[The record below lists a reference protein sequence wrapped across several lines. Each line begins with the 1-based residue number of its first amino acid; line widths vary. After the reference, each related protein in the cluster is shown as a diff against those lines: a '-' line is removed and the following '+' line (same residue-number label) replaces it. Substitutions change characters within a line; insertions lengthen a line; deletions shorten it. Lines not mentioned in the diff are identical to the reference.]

1 MIAPVRFVK
10 NYAIFLMDF
19 LFKTRHFLTFLHE
32 VISFKANCKSGCPC
46 DSFECD
52 HLTTTPTASTTQITT
67 ITTAATATSTT
78 AITTVA
84 TSTASEP
91 SKEAVLLLSA
101 KYSSNVPMVIDFEG
115 KIFKVQNI

>member
-1 MIAPVRFVK
+1 M
-10 NYAIFLMDF
+10 L
-19 LFKTRHFLTFLHE
+19 
-32 VISFKANCKSGCPC
+32 SFKANCKSGCPC
-46 DSFECD
+46 DSFECN
-52 HLTTTPTASTTQITT
+52 HSTTTPTASTTQVTT

-91 SKEAVLLLSA
+91 SKEAVLLLST

-115 KIFKVQNI
+115 KTFKI